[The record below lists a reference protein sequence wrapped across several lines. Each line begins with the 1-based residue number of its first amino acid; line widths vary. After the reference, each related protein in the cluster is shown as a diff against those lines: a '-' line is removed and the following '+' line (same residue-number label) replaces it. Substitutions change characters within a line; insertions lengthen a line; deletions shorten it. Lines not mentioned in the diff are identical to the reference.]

1 MDHPDL
7 RQDQPCLH
15 HPQPLLTYTEQL
27 EEPAASAKDTA
38 FLGIRAVLEKLSGAK
53 GTGQAQHTPPSIK
66 PMHYFFSPC
75 KFVLAATELGESTTE
90 MKKNHHL
97 GHVVA
102 NCCSSKL
109 FSSLPGH

>member
-66 PMHYFFSPC
+66 PMHY
-75 KFVLAATELGESTTE
+75 LL
-90 MKKNHHL
+90 
-97 GHVVA
+97 
-102 NCCSSKL
+102 L
-109 FSSLPGH
+109 FTLQVCPGSNRAWGKHN